1 MKKNTKKMSGAK
13 KVLMAEGMAALGAGA
28 YYLLGPDAKSHQK
41 KASGLVSKIKKEV
54 EKDAKKL
61 KTEWKKI
68 KTK

>member
-1 MKKNTKKMSGAK
+1 MSAGK
-13 KVLMAEGMAALGAGA
+13 KVAIGGAMAAIGAGA
-28 YYLLGPDAKSHQK
+28 YYLLGPDAKNHQK
-41 KASGLVSKIKKEV
+41 KASGLVSKIEKEV